1 MGDEWRAV
9 ETEFEVIPDERSELE
24 DAFARIS
31 DAVYT
36 LDADLR
42 YTLVNERARSLFD
55 RSVAA
60 TVDEPA
66 DTDEAEDGVGVGPVT
81 GRLESL
87 FGDAHQRAF
96 DRQRQITVD
105 AHDERTDRWFE
116 ARCHPDESGVT
127 VLVADVTERKRRER
141 QLEEGNRRLRSIFE
155 DAHDAILV
163 GDENEIVAANPAAS
177 DLLGI
182 DRSEIAGRS
191 LKEFIHADHD
201 VSSAWETF
209 LERGRLRGSFS
220 LVRPDGTER
229 IVEYNSVANVL
240 PGTHLSVLRDVTEAR
255 RRETELERQR
265 ERLAALDHV
274 NGVVREI
281 NDAIVTGST
290 RAHLERVTCESLA
303 DSPSYEFAFIAD
315 VDVRSKSITHR
326 VEAGID
332 GYIQSISLST
342 ASDDPAGRGPAGKAI
357 RTREMQVSN
366 DVFADPDFEPWREDA
381 REHGY
386 ESAAAI
392 PITYD
397 SVLYGILGIT
407 SARRNAFTD
416 EERDVVAQLGEIL
429 GHAIAA
435 LERKR
440 VLLGDELIELELV
453 IDDAVA
459 MFDGPDMTGHSVWFD
474 RVVRTGDEQFLEYGR
489 TAAETFPLL
498 EEIVECVPHWNEV
511 SVLQRTAGDVKF
523 ELSITSPPMFGVID
537 AYGGYVEAAAIHD
550 GKYTTT
556 VHFPTGTDVRA
567 VMDELTDVYSSIRTV
582 ARRRISPSSESLDQL
597 HHRLA
602 EALTDRQRT
611 ALEMAYYGGYFEW
624 PRDSSGEEVA
634 DSMDVTAATFHE
646 HLRAAQ
652 HKLISMILDDAETAG
667 EQSAGD
673 R

>member
-1 MGDEWRAV
+1 MGDEWRVIEA
-9 ETEFEVIPDERSELE
+9 ESEPIPDERSELE
-24 DAFARIS
+24 DAFARVS

-36 LDADLR
+36 LDTDLR

-55 RSVAA
+55 RSVADA
-60 TVDEPA
+60 VDEPA
-66 DTDEAEDGVGVGPVT
+66 DADGPEKGAADSVTDH
-81 GRLESL
+81 LESL
-87 FGDAHQRAF
+87 FGDAHERAF
-96 DRQRQITVD
+96 ERQRRITVD

-116 ARCHPDESGVT
+116 ARCYPDESGVT

-141 QLEEGNRRLRSIFE
+141 QLEDGNRRLRSIFE

-177 DLLGI
+177 ELLGL
-182 DRSEIAGRS
+182 DRSEISGRS
-191 LKEFIHADHD
+191 LKEFIHDDHN
-201 VSSAWETF
+201 VSSAWETL

-240 PGTHLSVLRDVTEAR
+240 PGTHLSILRDVTEAR
-255 RRETELERQR
+255 RREAELERQR
-265 ERLAALDHV
+265 QRLAALDHV
-274 NGVVREI
+274 NGVVRRI
-281 NDAIVTGST
+281 NDAVVTGST

-315 VDVRSKSITHR
+315 VDIRSKSVTHR

-332 GYIQSISLST
+332 GYVESIPLST
-342 ASDDPAGRGPAGKAI
+342 DADDPAGRGPAGKAI
-357 RTREMQVSN
+357 RTGKMQVSN

-397 SVLYGILGIT
+397 GVLYGILGIT
-407 SARRNAFTD
+407 SARRNAFAD
-416 EERDVVAQLGEIL
+416 EERGVVAQLGEIL

-440 VLLGDELIELELV
+440 VLLGDDLIELELV

-459 MFDGPDMTGHSVWFD
+459 MFDGPDMTGHSIWFD
-474 RVVRTGDEQFLEYGR
+474 RVVRTGDEQYLEYG
-489 TAAETFPLL
+489 TTDSETFPLF
-498 EEIVECVPHWNEV
+498 EEIVECVPHWDEV
-511 SVLQRTAGDVKF
+511 SVLQRSAGDVKF
-523 ELSITSPPMFGVID
+523 ELAITSPPMFGVID

-556 VHFPTGTDVRA
+556 VHFPTGTNIRA
-567 VMDELTDVYSSIRTV
+567 VMGELTDVYSSIRTV
-582 ARRRISPSSESLDQL
+582 ARRQVSPSSESLEQL
-597 HHRLA
+597 QAQLA

-624 PRDSSGEEVA
+624 PRNSSGEEIA
-634 DSMDVTAATFHE
+634 DSMDVTAPTFHE

-652 HKLISMILDDAETAG
+652 RKLVEAVVDESDPV
-667 EQSAGD
+667 
-673 R
+673 

>member
-1 MGDEWRAV
+1 MGDEWRAI
-9 ETEFEVIPDERSELE
+9 ETESEVISEERTELE
-24 DAFARIS
+24 DAFARVS

-36 LDADLR
+36 LDADLQ
-42 YTLVNERARSLFD
+42 YAVVNERARALFE
-55 RSVAA
+55 RSVSDAG
-60 TVDEPA
+60 DESDGSTGP
-66 DTDEAEDGVGVGPVT
+66 DESGSEPSEESVTD
-81 GRLESL
+81 RLESL
-87 FGDAHQRAF
+87 FGETHERAF
-96 DRQRQITVD
+96 ERQRPITVEKR
-105 AHDERTDRWFE
+105 DEPTGRWLE
-116 ARCHPDESGVT
+116 ARCYPDESGVT
-127 VLVADVTERKRRER
+127 VIVADVTERKRHER
-141 QLEEGNRRLRSIFE
+141 QLEEGNKRLRSIFE

-163 GDENEIVAANPAAS
+163 GNENEIVAANPAAS
-177 DLLGI
+177 DLFGL
-182 DRSEIAGRS
+182 DRAELTGRS
-191 LKEFIHADHD
+191 LKEFVHDDHD
-201 VSSAWETF
+201 VCSEWETF
-209 LERGRLRGSFS
+209 LEQGRLRGSFS
-220 LVRPDGTER
+220 LVRPDGSER

-240 PGTHLSVLRDVTEAR
+240 PGTHLSILRDVTDSR
-255 RRETELERQR
+255 RRERQLERQR

-281 NDAIVTGST
+281 NDAIVNGST

-315 VDVRSKSITHR
+315 VDVRTKSITHR
-326 VEAGID
+326 VEAGVD
-332 GYIQSISLST
+332 NYVESIPLST
-342 ASDDPAGRGPAGKAI
+342 DSDEPVGRGPAGKAI
-357 RTREMQVSN
+357 RTGTIQVSN
-366 DVFADPDFEPWREDA
+366 DVFADPDFKPWRGDA

-407 SARRNAFTD
+407 SARRNAFTG

-440 VLLGDELIELELV
+440 VLLGDDLIELELV

-459 MFDGPDMTGHSVWFD
+459 MFDGPDMTGHTVWFD
-474 RVVRTGDEQFLEYGR
+474 RVVRIGDERYLEYG
-489 TAAETFPLL
+489 TTDSETFPLF
-498 EEIVECVPHWNEV
+498 EELVECVPHWDEV
-511 SVLQRTAGDVKF
+511 SVLQRSAGDVKF

-550 GKYTTT
+550 GDYTMTT
-556 VHFPTGTDVRA
+556 HFPMGTNVRA
-567 VMDELTDVYSSIRTV
+567 MMDELTDVYSSIRTV
-582 ARRRISPSSESLDQL
+582 ARRQVAPSSESLEQL
-597 HHRLA
+597 QAQLA

-624 PRDSSGEEVA
+624 PRNSSGEEIA

-652 HKLISMILDDAETAG
+652 RKLVDAVVDESQAT
-667 EQSAGD
+667 
-673 R
+673 

>member
-1 MGDEWRAV
+1 MGDEWRSI
-9 ETEFEVIPDERSELE
+9 ETELEGISDERSELE
-24 DAFARIS
+24 DAFARVS
-31 DAVYT
+31 DALYT

-42 YTLVNERARSLFD
+42 YTLVNDRARSLFD
-55 RSVAA
+55 
-60 TVDEPA
+60 PF
-66 DTDEAEDGVGVGPVT
+66 AEDAADESASPNESENAASESVT

-87 FGDAHQRAF
+87 FGDAHERAF
-96 DRQRQITVD
+96 ERQRQLSVEV
-105 AHDERTDRWFE
+105 HDDGSDRWFE
-116 ARCHPDESGVT
+116 ARCYPDASGVT
-127 VLVADVTERKRRER
+127 VLVADATERKRRKRE
-141 QLEEGNRRLRSIFE
+141 LEEGNRRLRSIFE

-177 DLLGI
+177 ELLGV
-182 DRSEIAGRS
+182 DRSEISGRS
-191 LKEFIHADHD
+191 LKEFIHDDHD
-201 VSSAWETF
+201 VPSAWETF

-229 IVEYNSVANVL
+229 IVEYNAVANVL
-240 PGTHLSVLRDVTEAR
+240 PGTHLSILRDVTEAR
-255 RRETELERQR
+255 QREAELERQR

-281 NDAIVTGST
+281 NDAVVTGST

-303 DSPSYEFAFIAD
+303 DSPSYEFAFIGD
-315 VDVRSKSITHR
+315 VDVKSESISHR

-332 GYIQSISLST
+332 GYVESIPLST
-342 ASDDPAGRGPAGKAI
+342 DSDDPSGRGPAGKAI
-357 RTREMQVSN
+357 RTRTIQVSN

-440 VLLGDELIELELV
+440 VLLGDDLIELELV

-459 MFDGPDMTGHSVWFD
+459 MFDGPDMTGHSIWFD

-498 EEIVECVPHWNEV
+498 EEIVECVPHWDEV
-511 SVLQRTAGDVKF
+511 SVLQRSAGDVKF
-523 ELSITSPPMFGVID
+523 ELAITSPPMFGVID

-550 GKYTTT
+550 GEYTTT

-567 VMDELTDVYSSIRTV
+567 VMDELTEVYPSIRTV
-582 ARRRISPSSESLDQL
+582 ARRQISPSSKSLEQL
-597 HHRLA
+597 QAKLA

-624 PRDSSGEEVA
+624 PRDNSGEEIA
-634 DSMDVTAATFHE
+634 ESMDVTAATFHE

-652 HKLISMILDDAETAG
+652 HKLITTILDDAETAG
-667 EQSAGD
+667 EDATDD